1 MVPGEVAQIKIGD
14 YVIPKK
20 GNKCVL
26 VCTNV
31 VVQQLPPEYFTD
43 HMFCFEILGELDDYG
58 SPNVVLLDMREILKF
73 KGTLIK
79 KNTKAAKN
87 LEMLYAKV

>member
-20 GNKCVL
+20 DKCVL

-31 VVQQLPPEYFTD
+31 ADEPDKHSGLISYI
-43 HMFCFEILGELDDYG
+43 FCFEVAFEEVDDYG
-58 SPNVVLLDMREILKF
+58 PDVAIFDMKEILQF
-73 KGTLIK
+73 EGTLIK

-87 LEMLYAKV
+87 LEMLYGKV

>member
-20 GNKCVL
+20 DKCVL

-31 VVQQLPPEYFTD
+31 LDEHNDAFDRVSYI
-43 HMFCFEILGELDDYG
+43 FCFEVAFEEVDDYG
-58 SPNVVLLDMREILKF
+58 PDVVILDMLEILKF
-73 KGTLIK
+73 EGTLIK
-79 KNTKAAKN
+79 KNTQKARN
-87 LEMLYAKV
+87 LEILYGKV